1 MVHVYDRS
9 RIAPPP
15 RERFFERMPALGARV
30 YDWLAGRPRT
40 IDIQLRQIASDLT
53 SRIERGRLL
62 EVGIGHGRLLREIHR
77 INAAID
83 LYGLDISPAM
93 VQRARINLKG
103 VPVDLRAGNIR
114 YTNYASE
121 FFDLVTCTGSL
132 YLWDDPSAGLCEIH
146 RVLVEGGTAHLFEPD
161 ADATSAERREMRRA
175 LRRESPFRRLIGPV
189 FIRIA
194 LKVGVRVQEMI
205 RLLDQT
211 PFSGSYSIERA
222 TLADVPVWL
231 RITLR
236 KTD

>member
-1 MVHVYDRS
+1 MVHVPDRS
-9 RIAPPP
+9 HNAPPP
-15 RERFFERMPALGARV
+15 QEQWFERMPAFGALV

-40 IDIQLRQIASDLT
+40 IDIQLRQIASNLA
-53 SRIERGRLL
+53 SGIERGRLL

-77 INAAID
+77 INGAID

-103 VPVDLRAGNIR
+103 IPVDLRAGNIR
-114 YTNYASE
+114 RTDYASG

-132 YLWDDPSAGLCEIH
+132 YLWDDPGAGLHEIH

-161 ADATSAERREMRRA
+161 ADATYAERREMCRA
-175 LRRESPFRRLIGPV
+175 LRRESPFRRVIGPV
-189 FIRIA
+189 FIGIA
-194 LKVGVRVQEMI
+194 LKAGVHIQEMT

-211 PFSGSYSIERA
+211 PFRGSYSIERA

-236 KTD
+236 KIR